1 MYYKT
6 LPFTQNGPCQG
17 ANKNWHVEN
26 WNKWSRWFFKHHT
39 ITISKLNFDIKTNAS
54 KPEMFLIPVLSKS
67 TGATH
72 FFFKFSSSAISITPT
87 CIHCIYNESSKQL
100 FIIQVVFYFR
110 HNSLAAITVMHWLNQ
125 DHLFIEW
132 FCVQHKRWF
141 IGNLARRSPC
151 NAPTGHMKLA
161 ILWLVLQTDFAFKS
175 LWAMMIFIRAFD

>member
-6 LPFTQNGPCQG
+6 LPFTQNGPSQG

-39 ITISKLNFDIKTNAS
+39 ITIWKLNFDIKTNAS

-67 TGATH
+67 TGATQF

-141 IGNLARRSPC
+141 IGNLALRSPC
-151 NAPTGHMKLA
+151 NAPTGHM
-161 ILWLVLQTDFAFKS
+161 
-175 LWAMMIFIRAFD
+175 IFIRAFD